1 MADIADSSPRFVLR
15 ILSAQRSRQALI
27 RWSELACELKSVCC
41 LCWTRHSFRGPG
53 VRGHPLPAGLCLQP
67 LPLSPC
73 LPASASS
80 PCPSAPACWPLPLA
94 HAPQPCP
101 CTGIVWEVLKNI
113 PPPPH
118 PIDSVLSR
126 TFQISPMI
134 VKGSKA
140 SPGPFLQPARRGM
153 MTLLSRMVSGSGEGS
168 GDGSV
173 ETQLMSPPC
182 WPVNRGS
189 LSVQSFFFP
198 YLDTL
203 QHLFQS

>member
-1 MADIADSSPRFVLR
+1 MLPLLDPAFVP
-15 ILSAQRSRQALI
+15 
-27 RWSELACELKSVCC
+27 WS
-41 LCWTRHSFRGPG
+41 WGPG
-53 VRGHPLPAGLCLQP
+53 PPPACWPLPPASAPQPLPAGLCLQP
-67 LPLSPC
+67 MPLSPC
-73 LPASASS
+73 LLASASG
-80 PCPSAPACWPLPLA
+80 PCSSAVPL
-94 HAPQPCP
+94 HWNRV
-101 CTGIVWEVLKNI
+101 GSFKKHS
-113 PPPPH
+113 PPH

-203 QHLFQS
+203 EHLFQS

>member
-1 MADIADSSPRFVLR
+1 MEALQGTQHQRRLPLACPAPVADIADSSPRFVLR

-113 PPPPH
+113 PPPTPLILFC
-118 PIDSVLSR
+118 PGLFR
-126 TFQISPMI
+126 SP
-134 VKGSKA
+134 
-140 SPGPFLQPARRGM
+140 R
-153 MTLLSRMVSGSGEGS
+153 
-168 GDGSV
+168 
-173 ETQLMSPPC
+173 
-182 WPVNRGS
+182 
-189 LSVQSFFFP
+189 
-198 YLDTL
+198 
-203 QHLFQS
+203 